1 MWGGLPV
8 RMLRFTPVRLHRTV
22 RITFRVRESV
32 SSRVRARL
40 CRNRNQ
46 SAEPLETDHEL
57 RTLQVRDDTP
67 HGRASFDFCSPDRPT
82 RTGVFHSGRWQ
93 RVNVHVHSV
102 NADVLT
108 FRSFRLAGIFTQRKM
123 ACLRKMAFPGG
134 SLLLWANFKKCIRP
148 MFCCVKCIKVAYIY
162 RMATTPTGLWMEM

>member
-22 RITFRVRESV
+22 RITARVHESA

-57 RTLQVRDDTP
+57 RTLQVRDDPP

-82 RTGVFHSGRWQ
+82 RAGVFYSGRWQ
-93 RVNVHVHSV
+93 SVNVHVHSV

-108 FRSFRLAGIFTQRKM
+108 SLVLIGWDIYPKEDGLFTEN
-123 ACLRKMAFPGG
+123 ACPRWVFPSVG
-134 SLLLWANFKKCIRP
+134 
-148 MFCCVKCIKVAYIY
+148 
-162 RMATTPTGLWMEM
+162 